1 MKRTLTLLFSALLTI
16 CAWAENTEPKVV
28 DDVYQISTASE
39 LTWFASH
46 VNAGNTSANAVLT
59 NDIVV
64 NENVLT
70 DHALNSGEFTQWSP
84 IGTYGYPYHGTFDG
98 QGHTVS
104 GLFNDKGN
112 ILTGFFGHIGN
123 ATIKNL
129 GVTDTYFKCDE
140 MSGGIAGFC
149 ARAGQSFVFAIEN
162 CWFDGRIDA
171 TGFDIG
177 GILGGSWSNAK
188 SRIANCYNL
197 GTISSTTNSDACVGG
212 ITGYCEENTTISN
225 CFNYGQIFGNGNTG
239 SILGQSGAQ
248 VENCYYLEGS
258 ALNFSNVSGGIG
270 EYSDSEGV
278 VEAATAEQFARGEIC
293 YKLNGDQSAIAFG
306 QIPGSG
312 LPSLTSD
319 AVVYRSHTVC
329 STYTNNPAEATD
341 EERMHNIILVAE
353 TAPVSG
359 VSHGVVAH
367 YECSVCNALFADA
380 DGKTPLNS
388 ESLYLHDFVD
398 GECSLC
404 HKYDS
409 KYIYEIATLD
419 DLYTFA
425 EKVNNGWTT
434 LNAVLTADIVVN
446 ENVLTDHVLNSGE
459 FTQWSPIGI
468 EYAPY
473 HGTFDG
479 QGHTISGLFK
489 DQDEKRMTGFFGH
502 IGNATIKNLGV
513 TDTYFKCY
521 EKSGGIAGFCAR
533 GDQYF
538 VFTIENCWF
547 DGLIVNGDDGYND
560 IGGILGGTWS
570 NASALSRIINC
581 YNLGTISVGYCDNVG
596 GIIGFDEGHNVIVE
610 NCYNIGY
617 ISGNDNVGS
626 IAGQGYNS
634 MSNCYY
640 LEGTATA
647 DGEAKGGIGEH
658 SDSKGV
664 VEAAT
669 AEQFASGEICYKLN
683 GDQSKIVYHQNLDGS
698 VVAPN
703 FTSKDVVIL
712 DGENYVNAP
721 SIPTAVKNINADKAQ
736 KAIKTIENGKIII
749 IRDGEK
755 YDLAGRKL

>member
-16 CAWAENTEPKVV
+16 CAWAEDTEPKVV

-39 LTWFASH
+39 LIWFASH

-59 NDIVV
+59 ADIVV

-70 DHALNSGEFTQWSP
+70 DHVLNSGEFTQWSP
-84 IGTYGYPYHGTFDG
+84 IGTDNNPYHGTFDG

-104 GLFNDKGN
+104 GLFNNQGKS
-112 ILTGFFGHIGN
+112 LTGFFGHIGN

-129 GVTDTYFKCDE
+129 GVTDTYFKCYQK
-140 MSGGIAGFC
+140 SGGIAGFC
-149 ARAGQSFVFAIEN
+149 AYDRQYFVFAIEN

-171 TGFDIG
+171 ADFDIS
-177 GILGGSWSNAK
+177 GILGGSWSSAE
-188 SRIANCYNL
+188 SHITNCYNL
-197 GTISSTTNSDACVGG
+197 GTISSTKSSGACVGG
-212 ITGYCEENTTISN
+212 ITGYCTATTTISN
-225 CFNYGQIFGNGNTG
+225 CFNYGEISGNGKTG
-239 SILGQSGAQ
+239 SILGESTAK

-258 ALNFSNVSGGIG
+258 ALNSGEVSGGIG
-270 EYSDSEGV
+270 NGSDSEGV
-278 VEAATAEQFARGEIC
+278 VEAATAEQFASGEIC
-293 YKLNGDQSAIAFG
+293 YKLNGDQSSIAFG
-306 QIPGSG
+306 QIHGSG

-319 AVVYRSHTVC
+319 AVVYRSHTGC

-359 VSHGVVAH
+359 VSHGVAAY

-388 ESLYLHDFVD
+388 ESLCLHDFVD
-398 GECSLC
+398 GECSVC
-404 HKYDS
+404 HQHDS
-409 KYIYEIATLD
+409 KFIYEIATLD

-446 ENVLTDHVLNSGE
+446 ANVLTDHVLNSGE
-459 FTQWSPIGI
+459 FTQWSPIGTDNN
-468 EYAPY
+468 PY

-479 QGHTISGLFK
+479 QGHTVSGLFNNQGK
-489 DQDEKRMTGFFGH
+489 SLTGFFGH

-521 EKSGGIAGFCAR
+521 QKSGGIAGFCAYDR
-533 GDQYF
+533 QYF
-538 VFTIENCWF
+538 VFAIENCWF
-547 DGLIVNGDDGYND
+547 DGRIDAADFD
-560 IGGILGGTWS
+560 ISGILGGSWS
-570 NASALSRIINC
+570 SAESHITNC
-581 YNLGTISVGYCDNVG
+581 YNLGTISSTKSSGACVG
-596 GIIGFDEGHNVIVE
+596 GITGYCTATTTIS
-610 NCYNIGY
+610 NCFNYGE
-617 ISGNDNVGS
+617 ISGNGKTGS
-626 IAGQGYNS
+626 ILGESTAKVE
-634 MSNCYY
+634 NCYY
-640 LEGTATA
+640 LEGSALNS
-647 DGEAKGGIGEH
+647 GEVSGGIGNG
-658 SDSKGV
+658 SDSEGV

-721 SIPTAVKNINADKAQ
+721 SIPTAVKNINADKRE
-736 KAIKTIENGKIII
+736 KAIKTIEDGKVVI